1 MKEMVTAIHFVAIYP
16 ACIKHSVWSQ
26 RLVLLWGLLTKQGE
40 LGQSCWRTIQAAQEL
55 DCWARKDFLQEVMPK
70 LSL

>member
-26 RLVLLWGLLTKQGE
+26 QLVLLWGLLTTGRAGSE
-40 LGQSCWRTIQAAQEL
+40 LLEDHSSNSGAGL
-55 DCWARKDFLQEVMPK
+55 LGKKDFLQEVMPK